1 MEKLSSMIRIF
12 EYAKFPDTCVID
24 RNRYEVAKR
33 LSSKNFAVCAFGNR
47 SSEVRPPDH
56 INLIHPTNRIDT
68 ISQVFSFDPNII
80 HTRAWPRCLIM
91 RYLIRLRNPKC
102 KHILTL
108 YSVPFTFLST
118 SEGLYK
124 WGKFLA
130 MDADV
135 VRVVSKN
142 TAQIVERQYNVDSIV
157 IHDGI
162 DTRVFEPRKHC
173 NERLQIL
180 FIGRYVEF
188 KHPHYVVKLAKY
200 FPRCD
205 FVLYGSGDL
214 RNSLV
219 AGASKLKN
227 VEVNSPVPHER
238 LPSIYANSDIF
249 LFPSV
254 IEGWSTVV
262 LEALACGLPVVCFNT
277 SSLPELVQ
285 HGKSGLLA
293 NNFREM
299 REHLEYLT
307 ENEEARREFSRN
319 ARSRALEFD
328 WDLIAQKWAK
338 LFEQVGRA

>member
-1 MEKLSSMIRIF
+1 
-12 EYAKFPDTCVID
+12 
-24 RNRYEVAKR
+24 
-33 LSSKNFAVCAFGNR
+33 
-47 SSEVRPPDH
+47 
-56 INLIHPTNRIDT
+56 
-68 ISQVFSFDPNII
+68 
-80 HTRAWPRCLIM
+80 
-91 RYLIRLRNPKC
+91 
-102 KHILTL
+102 
-108 YSVPFTFLST
+108 
-118 SEGLYK
+118 
-124 WGKFLA
+124 

-135 VRVVSKN
+135 VRAVSKN

-162 DTRVFEPRKHC
+162 DTRVFEPRKHY

-180 FIGRYVEF
+180 FTGRYVEF

-200 FPRCD
+200 FPQCD

-227 VEVNSPVPHER
+227 VEVNSPVLHER

-254 IEGWSTVV
+254 VEGWSTVV

-328 WDLIAQKWAK
+328 WDVIAQKWAK